1 VTDHTGDLGIHQL
14 GGGSGALLG
23 IGSVVFSQQ
32 LEGDGRTADGQ
43 TSSVELLDRHL
54 GAVFVVLAE
63 VGDATAG
70 GTNMTDLDDLGC
82 RCRSRRGC
90 CDRRGFF
97 FFAASGKSDGRRK
110 NGQFQVQL
118 HGFPQKGL
126 KKLSDGNFCHHT
138 HKDTLKTLR
147 ISHT

>member
-1 VTDHTGDLGIHQL
+1 MTDHASNFGINQL

-32 LEGDGRTADGQ
+32 FEGDWSASNGQ
-43 TSSVELLDRHL
+43 TSRVEFFNRHL

-63 VGDATAG
+63 VGNRTTG
-70 GTNMTDLDDLGC
+70 GSDVTNLDDLGC

-97 FFAASGKSDGRRK
+97 FFAASGKSDGRSK

-118 HGFPQKGL
+118 HGFPRKGL
-126 KKLSDGNFCHHT
+126 KS
-138 HKDTLKTLR
+138 
-147 ISHT
+147 